1 MRLTPLAHIAPVR
14 EISTV
19 FGTLL
24 GIIVLRGGKAGG
36 ESLRP
41 YSSRWVSSP
50 LPHGVATAIAAS
62 NPVHILHN
70 VSSMLKVQ
78 IGLTEEDLSMAKRVI
93 ILGID
98 GAGRFVQKRMHRIFT
113 PSCKQEPT
121 RTMRRP
127 YFPASVLNVGARC
140 YMA

>member
-1 MRLTPLAHIAPVR
+1 M
-14 EISTV
+14 
-19 FGTLL
+19 
-24 GIIVLRGGKAGG
+24 
-36 ESLRP
+36 
-41 YSSRWVSSP
+41 
-50 LPHGVATAIAAS
+50 PHGVATAIAAS

-98 GAGRFVQKRMHRIFT
+98 GAGRFVQEADAPHLHALR
-113 PSCKQEPT
+113 KQEPT